1 MRLFFAIII
10 SFFILT
16 ACSSQPQATVT
27 SAKRVTVTLLPPT
40 ATVIPTPELNPEF
53 LALQEQVAGD
63 TQNYSIM
70 GNGDIEGKLPDGTI
84 GVINGI
90 TLNPDGTSYT
100 ITVNGAEITIDADKV
115 TITDQKGVQIEGYE
129 NLDGDENYE
138 KVVKF
143 DASVWDSMDQPARD
157 SVKDALPVT
166 ISFADAVTNETV
178 ELMRGGFS
186 TVKDN
191 LVKFYDGGL
200 LVQVYDFEN
209 GKYMTPE
216 QAGIIEF
223 LLTDNTTWEIP
234 YFGKDQAQ
242 EAVNFMANDGAMG
255 AYVDFGKSTEIST
268 YALTRFNKLIN
279 FNRQFYGGGT
289 VQYDGDP
296 KGGAAFAVSIADYGA
311 QNTFLT
317 YMTPDFKFN
326 TIMLNVS
333 AKAAAGMMSLKQVTA
348 PDPL

>member
-1 MRLFFAIII
+1 VKASDWTYLRAVDMTIVSMETGIPVETTYREFETPTIASLIQSGAKFRIDNQGTLVAYDPE
-10 SFFILT
+10 T
-16 ACSSQPQATVT
+16 EATL
-27 SAKRVTVTLLPPT
+27 A
-40 ATVIPTPELNPEF
+40 ELI
-53 LALQEQVAGD
+53 D
-63 TQNYSIM
+63 
-70 GNGDIEGKLPDGTI
+70 PDYWEWKYASD
-84 GVINGI
+84 V
-90 TLNPDGTSYT
+90 
-100 ITVNGAEITIDADKV
+100 
-115 TITDQKGVQIEGYE
+115 E
-129 NLDGDENYE
+129 NLDLPS
-138 KVVKF
+138 VVKF
-143 DASVWDSMDQPARD
+143 DVSVWDAMDQPARD
-157 SVKDALPVT
+157 SVKDALPVS
-166 ISFADAVTNETV
+166 INYLDAVTNETV
-178 ELMRGGFS
+178 ELTRGGFS

-223 LLTDNTTWEIP
+223 LLTDSTTWEIP

-255 AYVDFGKSTEIST
+255 AYADFGKSTEIST
-268 YALTRFNKLIN
+268 YALTRFNKLVN
-279 FNRQFYGGGT
+279 FNRQFKGGGT